1 MRKKETLIVAVLVN
15 AGLLMILF
23 ATATKTPKSSPN
35 KNELV
40 VEKVEKIEK
49 KVMPAPTLENL
60 AVQEIELDDL
70 LFQEEPFE
78 EEVVVQN
85 EEPSCSS
92 ITVKQ
97 GDVLEK
103 IARANQTSVQAIV
116 DLNQLKSTQLS
127 VGQVLKMPIKSAQ
140 ELQEIKEIK
149 ELKEIQEE
157 FYVVK
162 EGDNP
167 WLIASKNKVKL
178 SELLR
183 LNHLDDRSSKR
194 LKPGDRLRIR

>member
-23 ATATKTPKSSPN
+23 ATATKSPKSSPI
-35 KNELV
+35 KKELV
-40 VEKVEKIEK
+40 VEKKIEK
-49 KVMPAPTLENL
+49 PAPIEKSAPVLENL

-70 LFQEEPFE
+70 LFQEEPIE
-78 EEVVVQN
+78 EEIVQN
-85 EEPSCSS
+85 EEPAFNV
-92 ITVKQ
+92 TVKS
-97 GDVLEK
+97 GESLEK
-103 IARANQTSVQAIV
+103 IAKANNTSVQAII
-116 DLNQLKSTQLS
+116 DLNQLKSTQLNI
-127 VGQVLKMPIKSAQ
+127 GQVLKMPIGSVPIQ
-140 ELQEIKEIK
+140 

-167 WLIASKNKVKL
+167 WLIATKNKVKL

-183 LNHLDDRSSKR
+183 MNQLDDRSAKR